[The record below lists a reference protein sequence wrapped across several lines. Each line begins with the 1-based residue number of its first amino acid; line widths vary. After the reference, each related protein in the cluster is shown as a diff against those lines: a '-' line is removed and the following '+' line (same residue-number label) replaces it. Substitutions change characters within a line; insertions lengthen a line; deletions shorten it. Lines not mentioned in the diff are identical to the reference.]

1 MSKNNRAFIYVDA
14 ENIPIVDV
22 IGPCLRRLTE
32 DRDLNI
38 ISIKVFDCFFPYSSK
53 VVNGDGEISRN
64 EATNYFYKMC
74 RKRDLFEEYF
84 IEPIVCLGN
93 YKNKNSV
100 DMKIVSE
107 INNDIRNCNIDIVI
121 LFSNDSDYIQICRDC
136 KKAGKEVWIFGD
148 PNNSNKILRN
158 YSDIFVDYT
167 DPSNTKRKPNEKFN
181 NFLTDYFKTKNIDK
195 EYLGILG
202 SADIFKNDLNY
213 KELSYK
219 KFKEMFVDL
228 IDKNK
233 FYIESAKNNSESWVY
248 KIQTKI
254 DNVQNK
260 VNSVKNKVNNIIN
273 NGSDKNKDLD
283 KDFDID
289 LN

>member
-1 MSKNNRAFIYVDA
+1 MNKNNRAFIYVDA

-107 INNDIRNCNIDIVI
+107 IRSDIINCDVDIVI

-167 DPSNTKRKPNEKFN
+167 DPSNRKRNPKEIFN
-181 NFLTDYFKTKNIDK
+181 RFLIDYFKTRNIDK
-195 EYLGILG
+195 EYLGTFG
-202 SADIFKNDLNY
+202 YESIFKNILNY
-213 KELSYK
+213 KELSYN

-228 IDKNK
+228 MDKNK
-233 FYIESAKNNSESWVY
+233 FYIETAKNNSESWVC

-260 VNSVKNKVNNIIN
+260 VNSVKNKVNDIISN
-273 NGSDKNKDLD
+273 DVDKKNDLD
-283 KDFDID
+283 ED